1 MSSANSVTHS
11 APATGGDWRELASRE
26 NNGLAIAL
34 LWSKAADQVKVTV
47 VDGRLQEE
55 FEFDVERAE
64 ALPAFYHTFAYVAC
78 RRLSVGVALREP
90 RDLQPQS

>member
-1 MSSANSVTHS
+1 MQGGVMSSPNFVTHS

-47 VDGRLQEE
+47 VDGRLEEE

-64 ALPAFYHTFAYVAC
+64 ALPAFYHPFAYA
-78 RRLSVGVALREP
+78 
-90 RDLQPQS
+90 